1 MAVSITI
8 KIDGASLRDKPR
20 RRVVLG
26 LILGAALALPVGALA
41 GHRFTDVP
49 TTHTFHGNIDNLAD
63 AGITAGCGPTS
74 FCPEA
79 PVSRGQMAAFL
90 NRGLGRVAS
99 KVVSAQPSSGG
110 EITVGTISI
119 TPGTAPGAG
128 TTGKQFVAVRFD
140 GFAAATSTV
149 GCPCTM
155 TLQLANGQVVYQT
168 FTSSLQYEAVS
179 IAVVIG
185 VEGAAEVDIALKAT
199 LPGNGFQIGGT
210 LTATTVPYG
219 PDGTSS
225 TGTGS

>member
-79 PVSRGQMAAFL
+79 PDRWRRS
-90 NRGLGRVAS
+90 
-99 KVVSAQPSSGG
+99 
-110 EITVGTISI
+110 
-119 TPGTAPGAG
+119 
-128 TTGKQFVAVRFD
+128 
-140 GFAAATSTV
+140 
-149 GCPCTM
+149 
-155 TLQLANGQVVYQT
+155 
-168 FTSSLQYEAVS
+168 
-179 IAVVIG
+179 
-185 VEGAAEVDIALKAT
+185 
-199 LPGNGFQIGGT
+199 
-210 LTATTVPYG
+210 
-219 PDGTSS
+219 
-225 TGTGS
+225 